1 MKIYK
6 QLHGTLA
13 GKHILQ
19 MCDNKGF
26 LRFCSDA
33 DKKKIAKLNIY
44 NPTSVANVK
53 DYMRNDSDLCKI
65 AIFIA
70 ARSVKK
76 VNATMVNTIVKEL
89 ELCLV

>member
-1 MKIYK
+1 MKMYK
-6 QLHGTLA
+6 QLHGTLK
-13 GKHILQ
+13 GKSVLQ
-19 MCDNKGF
+19 MCNEKGF

-33 DKKKIAKLNIY
+33 DKKRIAKLNIY
-44 NPTSVANVK
+44 NPTSVQNVK

-76 VNATMVNTIVKEL
+76 VNATMINTIIKEL